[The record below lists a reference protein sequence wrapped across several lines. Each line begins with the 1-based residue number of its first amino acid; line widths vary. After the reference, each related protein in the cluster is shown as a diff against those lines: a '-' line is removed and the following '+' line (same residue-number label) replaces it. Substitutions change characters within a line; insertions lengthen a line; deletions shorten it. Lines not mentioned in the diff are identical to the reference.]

1 MSGVLQ
7 GGTGAMTKSLTND
20 SRRGRCLIELSFL
33 KAHRETYLQSV
44 PVDGDNSFVIIEQD
58 DQLQEYS
65 NNEERFLYLEE
76 SRSQESCDSKY
87 MNCFYEEVEE

>member
-1 MSGVLQ
+1 
-7 GGTGAMTKSLTND
+7 MTKSLTND

-33 KAHRETYLQSV
+33 KAHRETYLQLE

-58 DQLQEYS
+58 EQLQEDNS
-65 NNEERFLYLEE
+65 DEERFLYLEE

-87 MNCFYEEVEE
+87 MNCFQEEIE

>member
-1 MSGVLQ
+1 MS
-7 GGTGAMTKSLTND
+7 KSLTND

-33 KAHRETYLQSV
+33 KAHRETYLQLE

-58 DQLQEYS
+58 EQLQEDNS
-65 NNEERFLYLEE
+65 DEERFLYLEE

-87 MNCFYEEVEE
+87 MNCFQEEVE